1 MMEISW
7 NIKGVFGSLE
17 AFFPQCVVKCLN
29 VHRFGFLKDVW
40 SYHISS
46 IAATTLILVNKLVER
61 AFNSYRPLTGD
72 IKTIF
77 KFQDINLSIK
87 IHWLHWQKFQD
98 SENVCLPNV
107 I

>member
-1 MMEISW
+1 MEISC
-7 NIKGVFGSLE
+7 NIKSVFGSLE
-17 AFFPQCVVKCLN
+17 AFLN

-46 IAATTLILVNKLVER
+46 IAATTLILVNKLVEK

-87 IHWLHWQKFQD
+87 IH
-98 SENVCLPNV
+98 
-107 I
+107 